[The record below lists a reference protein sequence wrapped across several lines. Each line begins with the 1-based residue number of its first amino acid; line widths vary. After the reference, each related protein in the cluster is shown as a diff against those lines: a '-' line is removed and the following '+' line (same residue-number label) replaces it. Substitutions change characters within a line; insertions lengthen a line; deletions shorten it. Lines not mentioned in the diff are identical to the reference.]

1 MWKNYLLFTLVIGF
15 GVFVYCNEAKGVN
28 EYLNDYPSHCSEGSL
43 EFYTELRGSDDKY
56 TYLDGDGNPDNTY
69 RGYDDDVSGFAG
81 VRWRKELGSSCTD
94 PYKRLMLQNSKLK
107 QELELLKL
115 CGRYKELEL
124 GAQFATVREMC
135 KGVNRKE
142 EDEGTDNKPAEDSI
156 RSGNNIH

>member
-1 MWKNYLLFTLVIGF
+1 MWKNYLLFAFVVAF

-28 EYLNDYPSHCSEGSL
+28 EYLNDYGNHCSTGSIEL
-43 EFYTELRGSDDKY
+43 YTDVTGRDDRY
-56 TYLDGDGNPDNTY
+56 SYYDGDGNPDNTY
-69 RGYDDDVSGFAG
+69 RGYDDDVSGSVG
-81 VRWRKELGSSCTD
+81 IRWRKELGSSCTD
-94 PYKRLMLQNSKLK
+94 SYKRLMIQNAKLK

-142 EDEGTDNKPAEDSI
+142 EDAGTDNRTTEDSI
-156 RSGNNIH
+156 RSGNNVH